1 MAEEEE
7 AIVDIIEQAVYINRV
22 TKVVKGGKN
31 FSFSAL
37 VIAGDRRG
45 NVGYGIGKAREV
57 PQAISK
63 AAEKAKKNMISV
75 PMVGTT
81 IPHQIL
87 GRFGAAQVLLKPASP
102 GTGVIAGKTVRA
114 ILEAAGIQDI
124 LTKCIGTN
132 NPHNVT
138 KATFNGLFSLRNAEQ
153 VASIRG
159 KTKEEILEGKK

>member
-1 MAEEEE
+1 LGENEE
-7 AIVDIIEQAVYINRV
+7 AVVDITEQAVYINRV

-37 VIAGDRRG
+37 VIAGDKKG

-63 AAEKAKKNMISV
+63 GAEKAKKSMILI
-75 PMVGTT
+75 PMVGAT

-87 GRFGAAQVLLKPASP
+87 GRFGAARVLLKPASP

-138 KATFNGLFSLRNAEQ
+138 KATFNGLLRLRSAEQ
-153 VASIRG
+153 VAKIRG
-159 KTKEEILEGKK
+159 KTKEEIFEGKR